1 MNNFMLRVKT
11 SPKRR
16 KGDAST
22 RTQSGTKV
30 FSYSVLSDLSTLV
43 NFVPGK
49 SVPR

>member
-11 SPKRR
+11 SPKWRNGGAGTGTR
-16 KGDAST
+16 AS
-22 RTQSGTKV
+22 TKV

-49 SVPR
+49 SVPH